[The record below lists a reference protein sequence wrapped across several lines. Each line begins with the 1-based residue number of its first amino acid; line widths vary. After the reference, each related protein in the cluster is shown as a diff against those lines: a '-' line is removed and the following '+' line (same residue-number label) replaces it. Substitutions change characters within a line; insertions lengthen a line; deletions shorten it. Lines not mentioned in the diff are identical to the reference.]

1 MVSAP
6 QGSWALKG
14 GVALLARLRDGA
26 RATTDADAT
35 WRVDFDSL
43 EHTLDMVAMLNL
55 HDGFSFRIGRPKPL
69 TTETDEG
76 GMRFPVV
83 SMLAGREFERF
94 HLDVNLVPEDPRP
107 VETVAL
113 RNVLGFAGL
122 DPPVVPVV
130 PIAQHLAEKF
140 HAHTRHYGGFSS
152 RPRDLYDMLVIA
164 ERLPIPDAATLVE
177 ACQVTFE
184 IRRTVWPPDLPTPP
198 AEWADAWKQFEL
210 VYGIPWPDLPTAGEA
225 LALFW
230 RPLLAGSVA
239 GEWDARSWEWRIVG
253 A

>member
-1 MVSAP
+1 VEERLRTEAATTARPLDRLRKEIAHRRLLARIMVSAP

-140 HAHTRHYGGFSS
+140 HAHTRHYGGASLS
-152 RPRDLYDMLVIA
+152 
-164 ERLPIPDAATLVE
+164 
-177 ACQVTFE
+177 
-184 IRRTVWPPDLPTPP
+184 PTPP
-198 AEWADAWKQFEL
+198 HWL
-210 VYGIPWPDLPTAGEA
+210 
-225 LALFW
+225 
-230 RPLLAGSVA
+230 RPVK
-239 GEWDARSWEWRIVG
+239 
-253 A
+253 